1 MSKKLI
7 AVAAAAALALT
18 GLVGVA
24 PANATAPAAAFT
36 TIGSGDGSTSALAAT
51 VSVTRANLVG
61 ATATGIALNL
71 TSLATGDVVRVQTTG
86 GVRLLGGAVTGSADV
101 NVTAA
106 GSTDVSYT
114 HSTADGTTSTT
125 KVWTA
130 YTKSTATGTIVIN
143 VSRTGLTF
151 SKTLYLKG
159 TFGVG
164 DAVEYNIA
172 NVTGIPATLAAN
184 GTAAITFT
192 VTDAFGNAV
201 ENDTSI
207 LNVATI
213 KIGGTN
219 IATAPTWDSTAKVY
233 KATITAP
240 TSSTFIVEV
249 MADTTDPSVAG
260 LVAANWRH
268 VAVVNNP
275 AVAAQITALTAQI
288 TALTADYNA
297 LATKY
302 NKLVK
307 KSKRVAK
314 K

>member
-71 TSLATGDVVRVQTTG
+71 TTLATGDVVRVTATG

-101 NVTAA
+101 DVTKA
-106 GSTDVSYT
+106 GVTDVSYT
-114 HSTADGTTSTT
+114 HSTADGTTHTT

-130 YTKSTATGTIVIN
+130 YTKSTATGTIAVT
-143 VSRTGLTF
+143 VTRTGLTY

-164 DAVEYNIA
+164 DAVEYNIT

-184 GTAAITFT
+184 GTAAITFQA
-192 VTDAFGNAV
+192 TDAFGNAV

-207 LNVATI
+207 LNVATV
-213 KIGGTN
+213 KVGGSN
-219 IATAPTWDSTAKVY
+219 VATAPTWDATAKVY

-240 TSSTFIVEV
+240 TSGTFIVEV
-249 MADTTDPSVAG
+249 QADTADPSVAG

-275 AVAAQITALTAQI
+275 TVTAQITALTAQV
-288 TALTADYNA
+288 TALIADYNA
-297 LATKY
+297 LAKKY

-307 KSKRVAK
+307 KSKRVATK
-314 K
+314 

>member
-24 PANATAPAAAFT
+24 PANASAPAAAFT

-51 VSVTRANLVG
+51 VTVARANATG

-71 TSLATGDVVRVQTTG
+71 TTLATGDVVRVTATG
-86 GVRLLGGAVTGSADV
+86 GVRLLSGAITGSADV
-101 NVTAA
+101 DVTKA
-106 GSTDVSYT
+106 GVTDVTYT

-130 YTKSTATGTIVIN
+130 YTKSTATGTIAVT
-143 VSRTGLTF
+143 VTRTGLTY

-159 TFGVG
+159 VILVG
-164 DAVEYNIA
+164 DDAEYNVT
-172 NVTGIPATLAAN
+172 NVTGIPATMAAN
-184 GTAAITFT
+184 TTAAITFQA
-192 VTDAFGNAV
+192 TDAFGNAI

-207 LNVATI
+207 LNVASV
-213 KIGGTN
+213 KVGGTSVSS
-219 IATAPTWDSTAKVY
+219 TPTWDSTAKVY

-240 TSSTFIVEV
+240 TSGTFIVEV
-249 MADTTDPSVAG
+249 MVASADPSVLG
-260 LVAANWRH
+260 LVAANWRN
-268 VAVVNNP
+268 VSVVNNP
-275 AVAAQITALTAQI
+275 AVAAQVTALTAQI

-297 LATKY
+297 LAKKY
-302 NKLVK
+302 NKLVS

>member
-18 GLVGVA
+18 GIVGVS

-36 TIGSGDGSTSALAAT
+36 TIGAGDGSTSALAAT
-51 VSVTRANLVG
+51 VSVTRANEIGTTV
-61 ATATGIALNL
+61 TGIALTL
-71 TSLATGDVVRVQTTG
+71 STLATGDVVRITATG

-101 NVTAA
+101 DVTKA
-106 GSTDVSYT
+106 GVTDVSYT
-114 HSTADGTTSTT
+114 HSAAAGTSATT

-130 YTKSTATGTIVIN
+130 YTKSTTTGTIVVN
-143 VSRTGLTF
+143 VTRTGLTY

-164 DAVEYNIA
+164 DAVEYNIV

-184 GTAAITFT
+184 GTAAITFQAS
-192 VTDAFGNAV
+192 DAFGNAV
-201 ENDTSI
+201 DNDTSI
-207 LNVATI
+207 LNVATVTV
-213 KIGGTN
+213 GGSN
-219 IATAPTWDSTAKVY
+219 VATAPTWDSTAKVY

-240 TSSTFIVEV
+240 SSGTFIVEV
-249 MADTTDPSVAG
+249 KANTTDPSVDG
-260 LVAANWRH
+260 LVDANWRH

-275 AVAAQITALTAQI
+275 AVTAEITALTVKL
-288 TALTADYNA
+288 TDLTADYNK
-297 LATKY
+297 LAKKY
-302 NKLVK
+302 NKLVAT
-307 KSKRVAK
+307 SKRVPK